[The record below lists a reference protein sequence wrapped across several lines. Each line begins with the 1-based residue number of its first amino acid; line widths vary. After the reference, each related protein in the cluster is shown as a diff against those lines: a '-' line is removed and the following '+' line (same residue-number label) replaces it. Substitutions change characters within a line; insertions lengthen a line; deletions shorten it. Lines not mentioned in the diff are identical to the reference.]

1 MKKTTSALCAVLL
14 TLTACGSGDDET
26 AKKNIKASIL
36 EEEGAVP
43 AGTRPTEKQADCMA
57 NGMVDDV
64 GVEKLQEYKVLDEDL
79 KIIKDSEPTD
89 LEKGDAEALAAV
101 IVGCVDMTKLIQD
114 QVESAQTQL
123 TGEQSE
129 CIRDAIDED
138 TIEAGLAA
146 SFQGKEEAN
155 NPMAKMQ
162 GEMMKCAMPS
172 GDQMKMN

>member
-1 MKKTTSALCAVLL
+1 
-14 TLTACGSGDDET
+14 
-26 AKKNIKASIL
+26 
-36 EEEGAVP
+36 
-43 AGTRPTEKQADCMA
+43 
-57 NGMVDDV
+57 
-64 GVEKLQEYKVLDEDL
+64 
-79 KIIKDSEPTD
+79 
-89 LEKGDAEALAAV
+89 
-101 IVGCVDMTKLIQD
+101 MTKLIQD